1 MSHRER
7 RSGHHNVQFEPR
19 SLDERMKD
27 VFDTTPDKLSLPK
40 IKEDDK
46 QPEAHYF
53 DENDYQLHRKE
64 SYPQMHNFLKPMY
77 KRSRHKRTTSVP
89 VVSILAELDV
99 PQNNDTK
106 DNLQNR
112 SETLPQISDFERDEP
127 DQTKISE
134 PLKLLIPPSTN
145 DAEKVAFYIDE
156 ESGVQPDDS
165 GGSTPK
171 LNVYIPSSPSVAS
184 VEALHFQTQSPDAPI
199 PSSVDRHKI
208 DKDVPPSDKPIISL
222 RATQISESQHKKPI
236 PESPAEEN
244 DNDKQKLSKK
254 PVEHK
259 KSHHK
264 GRRASKQ
271 ENPIWR
277 QRIGSELDF
286 ISHHTPI
293 IDESDLLQ
301 SVDVENIA
309 SHRFGE
315 IRGARRYKIPSRTCA
330 SSGKVPG
337 KDYVDS
343 DALVRYVKKEID
355 HRPHEVFVQLNEL
368 HFDGHEL
375 QWAERAR
382 FIKYE
387 EDVEEGADR
396 WGKPHIASL
405 SFHSLL
411 SLRHCLEKGAML
423 LDLDEIGITSIYRR
437 VVEALKIKDII
448 RQSDCENLLNVL
460 MLHHSH
466 MNDKKHDF
474 KRRNYSYQN
483 LLLANKTD
491 LPLSLFSN
499 DVEAGLH
506 SRKSELNFVSSSED
520 VRKQENSILRR
531 IPEGS
536 EAIAVNIGAVDFLES
551 PAVAFIRLARGQ
563 YIPSVTEVPIPVRF
577 LFILIG
583 PTDPKASGD
592 MDYHEVGRSISAL
605 MKNTN
610 FHEIAY
616 KASERKELLSG
627 INQYL
632 DESIVLPPG
641 DWERQSL
648 LPVHDIQKKNA
659 AIQRRKSVASQL
671 SEAPIQA
678 IIQRKYNDPLRR
690 TGRFF
695 GGLLN
700 EIKTR
705 YPLYLS
711 DLKDGLNF
719 QCLSSAIFMYFAAL
733 AGAITFGG
741 LYGDKTSNM
750 IGVTETLLLNSVC
763 GIFFAL
769 LSGQPTIIVGVTGPN
784 LLFDGSLFVLC
795 ETVGIEF
802 LPLRLWMSIWILVI
816 GTVVVA
822 FDGSALV
829 KFFTRFTEEIFS
841 TLISLM
847 YIYDAFYKLY
857 LVFLEHPLISDYC
870 FFPTNTSFIID
881 PESNKTTVASVQ
893 NETDSFSDIGNSSSA
908 EVGTPGFMY
917 VNNTESSLLSSS
929 VPTSAITTLI
939 NNVVLTAGSPYF
951 DEFPKNQPNTALV
964 STIMMLGTFFIAYY
978 LRHFRNSKF
987 LGRSARRALG
997 DFGVPIAILFMAI
1010 LDVFLQD
1017 TYTIKLR
1024 VLEGLSNS
1032 NSTVRGW
1039 VIPPMGLHK
1048 PFPIWGIF
1056 AAILPALLLFILFFM
1071 ETEICQL
1078 IISKKHLK
1086 KGTGFHLDLIL
1097 TCIMCLACGLFG
1109 GPWLMA
1115 ATVRTVSHVSSLTV
1129 LSRTH
1134 APGET
1139 PKVID
1144 VKDQRVSAFMVYVLI
1159 GLSILMAKVLRQ
1171 IPIAVLFGVFLY
1183 MGVSSMSGVQFLDR
1197 ILLFFMPLK
1206 HYPDV
1211 QYVRKVKTYKMH
1223 LYTGFQCLCLIILW
1237 IVKSSAATLAFP
1249 FLLVLLIPFRSQLRH
1264 FFTAKE
1270 LKALDGS
1277 DKNYNFRISIPF
1289 KDQQLANQLDCDEAE
1304 PDLEEPERDFYEE
1317 AILAG

>member
-236 PESPAEEN
+236 PGSPAEEN

-483 LLLANKTD
+483 LLLANN
-491 LPLSLFSN
+491 FCFQ
-499 DVEAGLH
+499 
-506 SRKSELNFVSSSED
+506 SELNFVSSSED

-671 SEAPIQA
+671 SEAPIQ
-678 IIQRKYNDPLRR
+678 
-690 TGRFF
+690 
-695 GGLLN
+695 
-700 EIKTR
+700 
-705 YPLYLS
+705 
-711 DLKDGLNF
+711 
-719 QCLSSAIFMYFAAL
+719 
-733 AGAITFGG
+733 
-741 LYGDKTSNM
+741 GDKTSNM